1 MKKMLLIDG
10 NSLVFRAYHA
20 TLYGNLMRTS
30 NGIPVNAVFGFASMV
45 QKALELLKPDAVLV
59 AFDTGKKTFRHEM
72 YKEYKGTRKQ
82 LDEDLIVQFP
92 IVREYLDAMNIARY
106 EKDGIE
112 ADDVIG
118 IMAKMYPDWQTDIL
132 SSDKDL
138 LQLIDNTTSVWLI
151 KKGMSELVEVDS
163 EKLYEMYQLKP
174 EQIIDLKGLMGD
186 ASDNIPG
193 IPGVGEKTAI
203 KLLTD
208 YQTMEN
214 IYNHTDELK
223 GKLQERVIE
232 NRELAYL
239 SKKLATIT
247 TDYDIDVDVDS
258 LTFVPEA
265 SSQYEFFTKYEMKT
279 FLRNIDVSEPVEKKE
294 LSFET
299 VTNVDINW
307 LENPTVLSP
316 LVHDKSIKGFVL
328 KNNVVCCYISTLDAK
343 NDQVFIDWLADN
355 KLVKIVYDIKA
366 VFHLL
371 DNDFSCNINN
381 VYDLM
386 ISSFLIKSNLSGWK
400 SFVEY
405 YQGKLQ
411 PGFDDAYGSCKKP
424 SENCLY
430 YACEVSHFLY
440 SIYPDNVAKL
450 KEDGLDK
457 LYYDLEYPLA
467 KVLFEMEKTGIR
479 VDIEVLDRI
488 ANETAAILQSL
499 TEKIYDGANEEFN
512 INSPKKLSEV
522 LYDRLG
528 LPGGK
533 KRSTAI
539 DVLEKLEGVH
549 PIISHI
555 MQYRKYQKLYS
566 TYAEGLKK
574 YVHSDNRIHTKYNQ
588 CVTQTGRLSSTD
600 PNLQNIS
607 VRTEEGREIRKA
619 FVPDENSV
627 LMSADYSQIELR
639 VLADMA
645 DEKELIDAF
654 CNEMDIHTKTAMN
667 VFGVK
672 EDGVTSLMRRKAKAV
687 NFGIVYGISDFGLAQ
702 QLQISREEAKDYID
716 KYLQTYPRIKVY
728 MDEIIKYCEDH
739 GYVKTLLNRRRE
751 IPEINDKNYMTREFG
766 KRAAMNAPIQ
776 GTAADLIKIAMINIH
791 EKMAKRGL
799 ESKMILQVHDEL
811 VFNVVNSEYEVMKE
825 LVEKE
830 MAAAM
835 ELKVP
840 LVANCVTGSSW
851 YEAK

>member
-20 TLYGNLMRTS
+20 TLYGNMMRTS

-45 QKALELLKPDAVLV
+45 QKALELLTPDAVLV
-59 AFDTGKKTFRHEM
+59 AFDTGHKTFRHNLFEQ
-72 YKEYKGTRKQ
+72 YKGTRKQ
-82 LDEDLIVQFP
+82 LDDDLIVQFP
-92 IVREYLDAMNIARY
+92 IVREYLDAMNISRY

-118 IMAKMYPDWQTDIL
+118 TMAKMYPDWQTDIL

-138 LQLIDNTTSVWLI
+138 LQLIDNTTSVWLM
-151 KKGMSELVEVDS
+151 KKGMSEILEVDS

-174 EQIIDLKGLMGD
+174 QQIIDLKGLMGD

-208 YQTMEN
+208 YQTVEN
-214 IYNHTDELK
+214 LYEHTGELK
-223 GKLQERVIE
+223 GKLQEKVVE
-232 NRELAYL
+232 NKDLAYL
-239 SKKLATIT
+239 SKQLATIT
-247 TDYDIDVDVDS
+247 IDCDIEVNLDN
-258 LTFVPEA
+258 LTFEPDV
-265 SSQYEFFTKYEMKT
+265 SKQFDFFSKYEMKT
-279 FLRNIDVSEPVEKKE
+279 FLRNLNTDKTVAKPQLSYEVVTAID
-294 LSFET
+294 
-299 VTNVDINW
+299 
-307 LENPTVLSP
+307 ENRLQLPTVLTP
-316 LVHDKSIKGFVL
+316 LVDFETKVQGFMIK
-328 KNNVVCCYISTLDAK
+328 NDAISCYISFENAM
-343 NDQVFIDWLADN
+343 NSVVFRNWLSCN
-355 KLVKIVYDIKA
+355 NVKIVYDIKA
-366 VFHLL
+366 IMHLL
-371 DNDFSCNINN
+371 EVDSIGDVNGVFDI
-381 VYDLM
+381 M
-386 ISSFLIKSNLSGWK
+386 IASFLTKSNLSGWK

-405 YQGKLQ
+405 YQGNLT
-411 PGFDDAYGSCKKP
+411 PGFDDAYGSSKKANDNQV
-424 SENCLY
+424 EY
-430 YACEVSHFLY
+430 GCEVSCFL
-440 SIYPDNVAKL
+440 SEVYPKVITKLTEDN
-450 KEDGLDK
+450 LDK

-467 KVLFEMEKTGIR
+467 KVLYEMEKTGIR
-479 VDIEVLDRI
+479 VDVDVLDRI
-488 ANETAAILQSL
+488 ASETGAILQLL
-499 TEKIYDGANEEFN
+499 TEKIYELANEEFN

-522 LYDRLG
+522 LYDRLE

-533 KRSTAI
+533 KRSTAV

-549 PIISHI
+549 PIIAQI
-555 MQYRKYQKLYS
+555 MKYRKYQKLYS

-574 YVHSDNRIHTKYNQ
+574 YVYPDNRIHTKYNQ

-607 VRTEEGREIRKA
+607 VRTEEGREVRKA

-627 LMSADYSQIELR
+627 LMAADYSQIELR

-645 DEKELIDAF
+645 DEHELIDAF

-667 VFGVK
+667 VFGVG
-672 EDGVTSLMRRKAKAV
+672 EAEVTSLMRRKAKAV

-702 QLQISREEAKDYID
+702 QLQISREEAKVYID
-716 KYLQTYPRIKVY
+716 KYFETYPRIKVY
-728 MDEIIKYCEDH
+728 MEEVIAYCEKH

-791 EKMAKRGL
+791 NKMSKL
-799 ESKMILQVHDEL
+799 QLQSKMILQVHDEL

-830 MAAAM
+830 MAEAM
-835 ELKVP
+835 KLKVP
-840 LVANCVTGSSW
+840 LLANCVVGPSW